1 MAAVAPE
8 AEGVITEQPGA
19 VAEVV
24 GGEVKLD
31 ASEFDGCWLEL
42 PKSGLWCCCDTM
54 VHAQKHIDADTV
66 VSKAVELTVLA
77 ACLPCFC
84 PCLTWVCCPQK
95 YLGLRAADGG
105 TNSFDY
111 IHLSEG
117 DGRPPKISVDD
128 PWAPVNTRRRR
139 GYDADENDSDDEE
152 GRVLLDAKGFERFGE
167 LCHTGRSWR
176 YGGGSRATITCRP
189 RAGEGG
195 AAKGK
200 ATASRLAQ
208 AWCFAP
214 SAYSRHDRLFAAFYA
229 GYHGEGDRPLPSA
242 EQDDKEACVSTFA
255 GALKSGNVPMLR
267 RYRAVVG
274 GLAPAHTNTLAANG
288 HFAALKWTLDE
299 GVELDPNV
307 GAAAAGSGHLEL
319 LTFCKEKGAPLDH
332 RLVCEQ
338 AVKSRS
344 LECVEYCHKNGAPW
358 SNKTLSLVVMF
369 GAHGG
374 PDESR
379 SSEVLKYCLDNGAPE
394 NAGAIESA
402 CRGKALEFV
411 KVFAES
417 SHPFPSGPKRFE
429 LFDYNKKVCDEIA
442 EICAGKGY
450 SVSYSQYVSDGY

>member
-8 AEGVITEQPGA
+8 AEGVITEQPG

-42 PKSGLWCCCDTM
+42 PNSGLWFCCDTM

-66 VSKAVELTVLA
+66 VSKAVELSVLA

-117 DGRPPKISVDD
+117 DRRPPKISVDD
-128 PWAPVNTRRRR
+128 PWAPVKTRRRH

-167 LCHTGRSWR
+167 LCDTGRSWR

-195 AAKGK
+195 AAEGK
-200 ATASRLAQ
+200 ATASRLAP

-214 SAYSRHDRLFAAFYA
+214 SAYSRHDRLFAAFHA
-229 GYHGEGDRPLPSA
+229 GYHGKGDRPLTSA
-242 EQDDKEACVSTFA
+242 EQDDKEACISTFA
-255 GALKSGNVPMLR
+255 GALKSGNVPMLK

-274 GLAPAHTNTLAANG
+274 GLTPVHTNTLAANG
-288 HFAALKWTLDE
+288 HFEALKWTLDE
-299 GVELDPNV
+299 GVELDPIV
-307 GAAAAGSGHLEL
+307 GAAAAGTGNVEL
-319 LTFCKEKGAPLDH
+319 LKFCKEKGASLH
-332 RLVCEQ
+332 HSLVSEQ

-344 LECVEYCHKNGAPW
+344 LECVEYCHKSGAPW
-358 SNKTLSLVVMF
+358 SNRTLSLAV
-369 GAHGG
+369 GHGS
-374 PDESR
+374 P
-379 SSEVLKYCLDNGAPE
+379 EVLKYCLENGAPE
-394 NAGAIESA
+394 DASAIELA
-402 CRGKALEFV
+402 CRLKALAFV
-411 KVFAES
+411 MVFAES
-417 SHPFPSGPKRFE
+417 SHPFPSGPEHFE
-429 LFDYNKKVCDEIA
+429 IFDYNKKVCDEIA

-450 SVSYSQYVSDGY
+450 SVSYSQYVSDSY